1 MEKSMKK
8 HIISR
13 NVRFWGGYMEENF
26 LLVIGIG
33 VVYALFMSF
42 LISEDMS
49 GVELFALRASYVV
62 MMEGILVFVQ
72 PLAYPTCNL
81 PLVLSFGSGR
91 TEAVVGMQVSNLLT
105 VGQNLLIVVAAERI
119 ARGMEA
125 GAGMELLAH
134 PGLVFAAAAG
144 ILLAV
149 AAIGQFGTAL
159 ILKYG
164 GKGMAVYIIV
174 FVLAVFAGVLAV
186 VFLVGSRQV
195 DDAELISVLT
205 DTHVLQRIKGAVG
218 VLLTVDAALYA
229 AGFLVLKRTVMQYEV
244 RM

>member
-1 MEKSMKK
+1 MEKSLKK
-8 HIISR
+8 NIISR

-33 VVYALFMSF
+33 VVCSLLMTFQ
-42 LISEDMS
+42 IGEDMS
-49 GVELFALRASYVV
+49 GMEFFALRASYVV
-62 MMEGILVFVQ
+62 MMGGILVFAQ
-72 PLAYPTCNL
+72 PLAYPMCNL
-81 PLVLSFGSGR
+81 PLALSFGSGR
-91 TEAVVGMQVSNLLT
+91 MEAVVGVQISNLLA
-105 VGQNLLIVVAAERI
+105 VGQDLLIVVAAERI

-134 PGLVFAAAAG
+134 PGVVFAAAAG

-174 FVLAVFAGVLAV
+174 FVLAVFAGELAV
-186 VFLVGSRQV
+186 VFLAGSRQV
-195 DDAELISVLT
+195 DDAEFISVLT

>member
-8 HIISR
+8 YIISR

-174 FVLAVFAGVLAV
+174 FVLAVFAGVLGV

-218 VLLTVDAALYA
+218 VLLTVDAAVYA
-229 AGFLVLKRTVMQYEV
+229 AGFLVLKKAVMQYEV

>member
-13 NVRFWGGYMEENF
+13 NARFWVGYMEENF
-26 LLVIGIG
+26 LIVIGIG
-33 VVYALFMSF
+33 VVYALFVSF

-49 GVELFALRASYVV
+49 RVELFALKASYVV
-62 MMEGILVFVQ
+62 MIGGILVFAQ
-72 PLAYPTCNL
+72 PLAYPMCNL
-81 PLVLSFGSGR
+81 PLALSFGSGR
-91 TEAVVGMQVSNLLT
+91 MEAVVGVQISNLLA
-105 VGQNLLIVVAAERI
+105 VGQDLLIVVVAERI

-134 PGLVFAAAAG
+134 PGVVFAAAAG

-174 FVLAVFAGVLAV
+174 FVLTVFAGVLGV
-186 VFLVGSRQV
+186 VFLAGSRQV
-195 DDAELISVLT
+195 DDAELIFALT

-218 VLLTVDAALYA
+218 VLLTVDAAVYA
-229 AGFLVLKRTVMQYEV
+229 AGFLVLKKAVMQYEV

>member
-13 NVRFWGGYMEENF
+13 NARFWVGYMEENF
-26 LLVIGIG
+26 LIVIGIG
-33 VVYALFMSF
+33 VVYALFVSF

-49 GVELFALRASYVV
+49 RVELFALRASYVV
-62 MMEGILVFVQ
+62 MIGGILVFAQ
-72 PLAYPTCNL
+72 PLTYPMCNL
-81 PLVLSFGSGR
+81 PLALSFGSGR
-91 TEAVVGMQVSNLLT
+91 MEAVVGVQVSNLLA
-105 VGQNLLIVVAAERI
+105 VGQDLLIVVAAERI

-134 PGLVFAAAAG
+134 QGVVFAAAAG

-174 FVLAVFAGVLAV
+174 FVLTVFAGVLGV
-186 VFLVGSRQV
+186 VFLTGSRQV
-195 DDAELISVLT
+195 DDAELIFALT

-218 VLLTVDAALYA
+218 VLLTVDAAVYA
-229 AGFLVLKRTVMQYEV
+229 AGFLVLKKAVMQYEV

>member
-13 NVRFWGGYMEENF
+13 NARFWVGYMEENF
-26 LLVIGIG
+26 LIVIGIG
-33 VVYALFMSF
+33 VVYALFVSF

-49 GVELFALRASYVV
+49 RVELFALKASYVV
-62 MMEGILVFVQ
+62 MIGGILVFAQ
-72 PLAYPTCNL
+72 PLAYPMCNL
-81 PLVLSFGSGR
+81 PLALSFGSGR
-91 TEAVVGMQVSNLLT
+91 MEAVVGVQISNLLA
-105 VGQNLLIVVAAERI
+105 VGQDLLIVVVAERI

-134 PGLVFAAAAG
+134 PGVVFAAVAG

-205 DTHVLQRIKGAVG
+205 DTHVLQRIKRGVG
-218 VLLTVDAALYA
+218 VLLTVDAVLYA
-229 AGFLVLKRTVMQYEV
+229 AGFLVLKKAVMQYEV

>member
-13 NVRFWGGYMEENF
+13 NARFWVGYMEENF
-26 LLVIGIG
+26 LIVIGIG
-33 VVYALFMSF
+33 VVYALFVSF

-174 FVLAVFAGVLAV
+174 FVLAVFAGVLGV